1 MHVARASS
9 YSAILRAWVKCVWKV
24 ERWVDKGGW
33 LSREE
38 VVETRLQMVARRFGS
53 VLGGRHRVSAFLVL
67 LIPHNTCADAKYT
80 IVHGM
85 DGATRWCQVVL
96 VHGGVDET
104 TKWDGWRFGS
114 VLGGRHRVSA
124 FLISLVPHNTYA
136 DAKYTIVHG
145 MDGATR
151 W

>member
-24 ERWVDKGGW
+24 ERWDEKGGC

-53 VLGGRHRVSAFLVL
+53 VLGGHVRVSAFFVS
-67 LIPHNTCADAKYT
+67 LI
-80 IVHGM
+80 
-85 DGATRWCQVVL
+85 
-96 VHGGVDET
+96 
-104 TKWDGWRFGS
+104 
-114 VLGGRHRVSA
+114 
-124 FLISLVPHNTYA
+124 PHNTYA

-145 MDGATR
+145 MDVATR
-151 W
+151 WCQVVLVHGGVVVTTKWDGWRFDPALGG